1 MQYLSFSDWLIS
13 FSVMSSRFIHV
24 VSCKISPIFM
34 RLNDIP
40 LFVYTTFCLS
50 IHPSVDTWVASIF
63 WLLHIMLLS
72 TWLCIYFFETMLS
85 IILYVHAE
93 IELLDHMVILFYFI
107 FFLRS
112 HYSGY
117 IILLPYGW
125 ITSNYKDYFLVILTR
140 IPCSPHLC

>member
-93 IELLDHMVILFYFI
+93 IELLDHMVILFCFFFWEATTVATSFYFLTGELQVI
-107 FFLRS
+107 TR
-112 HYSGY
+112 
-117 IILLPYGW
+117 
-125 ITSNYKDYFLVILTR
+125 ITSL
-140 IPCSPHLC
+140 

>member
-93 IELLDHMVILFYFI
+93 IELLDHMVILFCF

-112 HYSGY
+112 YYSGY
-117 IILLPYGW
+117 IILLPYW
-125 ITSNYKDYFLVILTR
+125 
-140 IPCSPHLC
+140 

>member
-107 FFLRS
+107 FFFEKPLQWLHHFTS
-112 HYSGY
+112 
-117 IILLPYGW
+117 LLV
-125 ITSNYKDYFLVILTR
+125 NYK
-140 IPCSPHLC
+140 